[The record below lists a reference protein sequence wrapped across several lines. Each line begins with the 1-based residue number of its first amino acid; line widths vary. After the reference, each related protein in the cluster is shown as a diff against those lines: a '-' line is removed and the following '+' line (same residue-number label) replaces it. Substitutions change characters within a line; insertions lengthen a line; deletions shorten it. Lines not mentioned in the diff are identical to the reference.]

1 MKSAYIDKIISAEEQ
16 AEQIV
21 ELSKKQAQDF
31 VAKKSEQ
38 LQRER
43 EDFVLQDKKRY
54 LTQLDNLEIKY
65 NEQFDEKLQKK
76 RQELMELSQGKEE
89 AIADI
94 VRKVVQEVQDGYC

>member
-76 RQELMELSQGKEE
+76 RQELMELSQGKDE
-89 AIADI
+89 AIANI

>member
-43 EDFVLQDKKRY
+43 ENFVLQDKKRY

>member
-43 EDFVLQDKKRY
+43 EAFVLQDKKRY
-54 LTQLDNLEIKY
+54 LIQLDNLEIKY
-65 NEQFDEKLQKK
+65 NDQFDEKLQKK
-76 RQELMELSQGKEE
+76 RQELMEQSQGKEE
-89 AIADI
+89 AIANI